1 MMEKASSKMRLVND
15 GKMRHPT
22 DSKAWKH
29 VDSNYNWF
37 ASDAHDLRLGSVSDG
52 FYPFEMQNVADTTWL
67 VILIPKQFAS
77 LVVLESTL
85 LDDVD
90 VDTCP
95 KIS

>member
-1 MMEKASSKMRLVND
+1 M
-15 GKMRHPT
+15 
-22 DSKAWKH
+22 
-29 VDSNYNWF
+29 DSNYNWF
-37 ASDAHDLRLGSVSDG
+37 ASDARDLRLGSVSDG
-52 FYPFEMQNVADTTWL
+52 FYTFEMQNVTYTTWH
-67 VILIPKQFAS
+67 VILIPIQFAS